1 MPYKV
6 LSKDGTEYAPAAALA
21 ALEARV
27 AELEATPAKPARKA
41 AKAEAKPA
49 ELPQDQLLGIDPDEQ
64 D

>member
-27 AELEATPAKPARKA
+27 SDLEASTAKRTRKA
-41 AKAEAKPA
+41 VKAEAAPDEETLLGLDPA
-49 ELPQDQLLGIDPDEQ
+49 EQD
-64 D
+64 

>member
-27 AELEATPAKPARKA
+27 AALEAGGAKTSRKA
-41 AKAEAKPA
+41 AKQPV
-49 ELPQDQLLGIDPDEQ
+49 ELPDAGTLTDLLGTGE
-64 D
+64 